1 MQKLAFYT
9 IAAVL
14 GLVGYCAA
22 AARRL
27 IIEGLV
33 VPAPD
38 ARKLDGLRIL
48 HISDTHVSSETDWV
62 LDMVGSLAEI
72 EVDLIVVTGDVISNA
87 KGLRAAAAA
96 IGSLRSGLGTY
107 VVPGNHDHWAGRHFD
122 RISGEIGAFLSPKRY
137 VDEFARHGVKVL
149 INEAATIVFKDCEIN
164 LVGLDDPYLG
174 LSDPET
180 AFHGLHGDR
189 PNIVL
194 GHSPDGA
201 ELIKDRRCDLYLC
214 GHTHGGQILGPAGLP
229 PRQTNTTYPLAATY
243 GLMVHRGVLTHV
255 SAGLGTAVVPLR
267 FNCPPRATVLTL
279 RRAGGNDRKAG

>member
-9 IAAVL
+9 FAAAL
-14 GLVGYCAA
+14 ALVGYSAA

-27 IIEGLV
+27 VVESLV
-33 VPAPD
+33 APLPDVPT
-38 ARKLDGLRIL
+38 LDGLRIL

-62 LDMVGSLAEI
+62 LPMVDGLADVEA
-72 EVDLIVVTGDVISNA
+72 DLIVVTGDVISNTG
-87 KGLRAAAAA
+87 GLPAAAAA
-96 IGSLRSGLGTY
+96 IGSLRSPLGTY
-107 VVPGNHDHWAGRHFD
+107 VVPGNHDHWAGRHFH
-122 RISGEIGAFLSPKRY
+122 RISGEIGAFLSPRRY
-137 VDEFARHGVKVL
+137 VDEFAGRGVKVL
-149 INEAATIVFKDCEIN
+149 MNEAVTIVFGDHEIN

-174 LSDPET
+174 LSDPEK
-180 AFHGLHGDR
+180 AFRGLSGDL

-229 PRQTNTTYPLAATY
+229 PRQTNTTYPLPATY

-279 RRAGGNDRKAG
+279 RCVDGDDGDIK

>member
-9 IAAVL
+9 FAAAL
-14 GLVGYCAA
+14 SLVAYSAV

-27 IIEGLV
+27 VVEGLV
-33 VPAPD
+33 APVPG
-38 ARKLDGLRIL
+38 ARKLDRLRIL

-62 LDMVGSLAEI
+62 LEMVCSLADI
-72 EVDLIVVTGDVISNA
+72 EVDLIVVTGDVISSA
-87 KGLRAAAAA
+87 RGLPAAAAA
-96 IGSLRSGLGTY
+96 IGSLRSSLGTY
-107 VVPGNHDHWAGRHFD
+107 VVPGNHDHWAGRHFH
-122 RISGEIGAFLSPKRY
+122 RISGEIGEFLSPRRY
-137 VDEFARHGVKVL
+137 VDEFARHGVRVL
-149 INEAATIVFKDCEIN
+149 INEAATIVFGDREIN

-180 AFHGLHGDR
+180 AFHGLPGDR

-201 ELIKDRRCDLYLC
+201 ELIKERGCDLYLC

-229 PRQTNTTYPLAATY
+229 PRQTNTTYPLPATY

-255 SAGLGTAVVPLR
+255 SAGLGTAVIPLR

-279 RRAGGNDRKAG
+279 RHVDKHNH

>member
-1 MQKLAFYT
+1 MQKLVFYT
-9 IAAVL
+9 FAAAL
-14 GLVGYCAA
+14 GFAGYSAA

-27 IIEGLV
+27 VIEGLV
-33 VPAPD
+33 APVPD

-62 LDMVGSLAEI
+62 LDMVGSLADI
-72 EVDLIVVTGDVISNA
+72 EADLIVVTGDVISSA
-87 KGLRAAAAA
+87 RGLPAAVAA

-122 RISGEIGAFLSPKRY
+122 RISGEIGAFLSPRRY

-149 INEAATIVFKDCEIN
+149 INEAVTIIFKDREIN

-180 AFHGLHGDR
+180 AFDGLPDDR

-201 ELIKDRRCDLYLC
+201 ELIKDRSCDLYLC

-229 PRQTNTTYPLAATY
+229 PRQTNTTYPLTATY

-267 FNCPPRATVLTL
+267 FNCPPRATLLTL
-279 RRAGGNDRKAG
+279 RDAGGSDRETG

>member
-9 IAAVL
+9 FAASL
-14 GLVGYCAA
+14 GIVGYSAA

-27 IIEGLV
+27 VVEGLA
-33 VPAPD
+33 APVSD
-38 ARKLDGLRIL
+38 AEKLDGLRIL

-62 LDMVGSLAEI
+62 LEMVYSLADI
-72 EVDLIVVTGDVISNA
+72 EADLIAVTGDVISSA
-87 KGLRAAAAA
+87 RGLPAATAA
-96 IGSLRSGLGTY
+96 IGSLKSGLGTY

-122 RISGEIGAFLSPKRY
+122 RISGEIGAFLSPRRY

-149 INEAATIVFKDCEIN
+149 INEAATIVFRDNEIN

-180 AFHGLHGDR
+180 AFNGLPGDR

-201 ELIKDRRCDLYLC
+201 ELIKDRSCDLYLC

-229 PRQTNTTYPLAATY
+229 PRQTNTTYPLPATY

-267 FNCPPRATVLTL
+267 FNCPPRATLLTL
-279 RRAGGNDRKAG
+279 RCVEKDRPEAG